1 VPAIAETLPG
11 FEALGWYGIAAP
23 AGTPSAVIERVQ
35 SAVQAS
41 MTPDLLDALRN
52 QGAEPMNGTSA
63 QFGAF
68 VASEIRK
75 WGEVVRAVDLKAE

>member
-23 AGTPSAVIERVQ
+23 TGTPSAISERVQ

-41 MTPDLLDALRN
+41 MTPDLVEALRN
-52 QGAEPMNGTSA
+52 QGAEPMNATTA

-68 VASEIRK
+68 VTSEIKK